1 MESQST
7 AEEAMEVV
15 NEDIISENVTEA
27 QEEDENIIDDLAIAI
42 SQQDQSIVNETIND
56 VSMMMSQ
63 SCMRHISLNNSPTA
77 PLAESSMIDD
87 VEHDVIAK
95 DLEVE
100 NEESYLASEKGAEEL
115 VTEAVDAEEEAET
128 SELILN
134 KSDSNMNNT
143 KETDPD
149 EEYNEDNMDAPE
161 DSFRLILEDTPVHED
176 TILEESCLLNKDRKR
191 KRDMLHI
198 TISNEAPLI
207 NDIEGLASRKMKCTR
222 MRGYNIN
229 FKPNK

>member
-1 MESQST
+1 MGILERLYELGLSELKKRE
-7 AEEAMEVV
+7 AERIDIEAG
-15 NEDIISENVTEA
+15 ITEA
-27 QEEDENIIDDLAIAI
+27 KK
-42 SQQDQSIVNETIND
+42 
-56 VSMMMSQ
+56 
-63 SCMRHISLNNSPTA
+63 
-77 PLAESSMIDD
+77 D

-115 VTEAVDAEEEAET
+115 LTEAVDAEEEAET

-161 DSFRLILEDTPVHED
+161 DSFRLILEDTPV
-176 TILEESCLLNKDRKR
+176 
-191 KRDMLHI
+191 
-198 TISNEAPLI
+198 
-207 NDIEGLASRKMKCTR
+207 
-222 MRGYNIN
+222 
-229 FKPNK
+229 

>member
-63 SCMRHISLNNSPTA
+63 SCMRHISLNDSPTA
-77 PLAESSMIDD
+77 PLAESSMIED

-100 NEESYLASEKGAEEL
+100 SEEEL
-115 VTEAVDAEEEAET
+115 VTEDLEAEEEAET
-128 SELILN
+128 SEIILN

-143 KETDPD
+143 KETVPD

-198 TISNEAPLI
+198 TISIEAPTI
-207 NDIEGLASRKMKCTR
+207 NDVKGLASRKMKCTR